1 MVSLTLLIMFSL
13 SSTNEDSCFRKAA
26 GLTSE
31 TWEEK
36 VFRASPPLM
45 TEAPVR
51 PRNVSGT

>member
-1 MVSLTLLIMFSL
+1 MVSLTLLIMVSL
-13 SSTNEDSCFRKAA
+13 SSTNEDSWFRKAA

-31 TWEEK
+31 TREEK